1 MRLLKICLIVDLQM
15 QVSPEGKQQVK
26 RGALEP
32 QRPEGAAT
40 AAQTSRALRPLHGG
54 EGA

>member
-1 MRLLKICLIVDLQM
+1 M

-32 QRPEGAAT
+32 QRPEGT
-40 AAQTSRALRPLHGG
+40 AAAAQRSRALWPLHGG